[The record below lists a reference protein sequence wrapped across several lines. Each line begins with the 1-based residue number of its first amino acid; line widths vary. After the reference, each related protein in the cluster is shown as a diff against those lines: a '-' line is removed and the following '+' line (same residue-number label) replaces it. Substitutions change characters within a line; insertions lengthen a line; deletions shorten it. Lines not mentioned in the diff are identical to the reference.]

1 MILFVK
7 KHKVELGIL
16 AVILISSFFIY
27 GIRPFIG
34 ILILSGYL
42 LIPIGLGIGIIQL
55 WKLAFCRGYSTADG
69 VKFEVSTFS
78 EYILYVLNILVA
90 ILVSWML
97 FSGAVDW
104 YDWIFALLLILTSVG
119 GCFSIYSNKNDY
131 IIVSKGKILYRND
144 DLEEEF
150 NFAKYS
156 FSKGES
162 KALVLT
168 FSRESQWHLELESE
182 QVTKIS
188 FDLTDMNLGFHKKAI
203 ERCLNSLASSY

>member
-1 MILFVK
+1 
-7 KHKVELGIL
+7 
-16 AVILISSFFIY
+16 
-27 GIRPFIG
+27 
-34 ILILSGYL
+34 
-42 LIPIGLGIGIIQL
+42 
-55 WKLAFCRGYSTADG
+55 
-69 VKFEVSTFS
+69 
-78 EYILYVLNILVA
+78 
-90 ILVSWML
+90 ML

-144 DLEEEF
+144 VLEEEF

-168 FSRESQWHLELESE
+168 ISRESQWHLELESE
-182 QVTKIS
+182 QGTKIS

-203 ERCLNSLASSY
+203 ERCLNSLASSS